1 MLHKLPKFD
10 PMVVVGATSSP
21 RNVHGDDSTAD
32 DNDDNED
39 VTIVRKKAKVNNDV
53 PPQGSN
59 MQQPMGMK
67 KAKLMK
73 KFEDASVTVA
83 ALPIDDLVSNKGS
96 NIQADMPNATKDL
109 VVAFKA
115 QAYLKPDESQ
125 MRTHG

>member
-1 MLHKLPKFD
+1 LSNK
-10 PMVVVGATSSP
+10 
-21 RNVHGDDSTAD
+21 
-32 DNDDNED
+32 D
-39 VTIVRKKAKVNNDV
+39 VTIVSKKAKVNNDV